1 MCFEVQTLL
10 PPEGVANGNKA
21 GDDKNDD
28 LGIMDIDENDNKSG
42 NFSWF
47 LLLPCPAWN
56 LSRTTI
62 LLFCRTE
69 FCRSRGT
76 K

>member
-1 MCFEVQTLL
+1 MCFEVPTLL

-21 GDDKNDD
+21 GDDKDDD
-28 LGIMDIDENDNKSG
+28 LCIMDIDENDNKSG

-47 LLLPCPAWN
+47 LLLSCPAWN

-69 FCRSRGT
+69 FRRYRGT